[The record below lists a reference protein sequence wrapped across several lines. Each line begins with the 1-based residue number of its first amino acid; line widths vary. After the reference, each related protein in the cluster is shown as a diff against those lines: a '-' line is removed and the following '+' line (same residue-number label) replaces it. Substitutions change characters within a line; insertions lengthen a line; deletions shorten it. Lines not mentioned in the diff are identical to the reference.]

1 MSQRTI
7 PFVIAALVTLS
18 GAPAFAAGAQ
28 PTPVPG
34 GPQTPAEPTPK
45 PSASPVASENAIVNI
60 GTTAVFAIRQPQGS
74 ISAKDRAAVI
84 QSRVNQV
91 LLHHP
96 YLTWADVK
104 VLRVGPTPVVY
115 WGPFAI
121 VSADAEHARL
131 NNFSSPDV
139 LAHAWANNLRAA
151 LKKFISEKK
160 MPERALYRNERGS
173 DFVYRRTERT
183 LAEPTQLK
191 NTRYI
196 FSPDDLEYGA
206 GIREAGQHGFVI
218 FAKKDAGMPPEAV
231 YLGNAE
237 GTFTEYDLIRPEE
250 TP

>member
-1 MSQRTI
+1 MSQRTL
-7 PFVIAALVTLS
+7 PFVVAALVSLA
-18 GAPAFAAGAQ
+18 APAFAAGAQ

-45 PSASPVASENAIVNI
+45 PSASPAAPQESAIINI
-60 GTTAVFAIRQPQGS
+60 GTTAVFAIRQARGAVTP
-74 ISAKDRAAVI
+74 KERAAVI

-115 WGPFAI
+115 WGPFAVI
-121 VSADAEHARL
+121 SADAEHARL

-139 LAHAWANNLRAA
+139 LAHAWANNLRTA
-151 LKKFISEKK
+151 LKKFFAEKQ

-173 DFVYRRTERT
+173 DFVYRRTDKT
-183 LAEPTQLK
+183 LAEPTLLK

-196 FSPDDLEYGA
+196 FSPDDLEYGS
-206 GIREAGQHGFVI
+206 GVREAGQHGFVI
-218 FAKKDAGMPPEAV
+218 FAKKEAGMPPETV

-237 GTFTEYDLIRPEE
+237 GTFTEYEVIRPEE